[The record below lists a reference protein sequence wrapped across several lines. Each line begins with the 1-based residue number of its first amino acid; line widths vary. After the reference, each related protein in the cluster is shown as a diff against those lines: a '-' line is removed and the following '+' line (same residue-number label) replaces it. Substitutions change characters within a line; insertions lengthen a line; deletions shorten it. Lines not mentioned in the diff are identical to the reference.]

1 MNSKLDII
9 QSKIIRQ
16 RDDLKSSLAIWK
28 FQGKKIVF
36 TNGCFDIMHRGHVEY
51 LARAATYGN
60 MLIVGLNTD
69 SSVRKL
75 KGKNRPLQD
84 QESRALVLASMHFVD
99 RVVFFEEE
107 TPYDLIRLVQPN
119 VLIKGGDYLPTEIVG
134 YDIVKAA
141 GGKVVTIDFVNG
153 YSTSAVIEKLK
164 EK

>member
-1 MNSKLDII
+1 MNSKLNII

-69 SSVRKL
+69 TSVRKL

-84 QESRALVLASMHFVD
+84 QESRALVLASMHYVD
-99 RVVFFEEE
+99 KVVLFEEE

-141 GGKVVTIDFVNG
+141 GGKVVTIDFVDG

-164 EK
+164 GK